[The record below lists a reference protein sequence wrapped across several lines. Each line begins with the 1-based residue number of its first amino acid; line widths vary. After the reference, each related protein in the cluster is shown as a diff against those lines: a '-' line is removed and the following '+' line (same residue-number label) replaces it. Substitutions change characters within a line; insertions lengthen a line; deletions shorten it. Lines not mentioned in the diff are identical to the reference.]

1 MDYDIYRV
9 VDDYFSQALLHGR
22 LRWARLVQPRC
33 GSDDLPV
40 SPVVFTQ
47 ARDEAQNAIATIVS
61 KYARLV
67 NDVAPVNQFP
77 VEILSRIFAQLDTT
91 NRVSCTQVCH
101 YWRSA
106 ALESPLLWQEL
117 HIVVPSP
124 PSQLS
129 PSLATLFARSHQ
141 QPVAVHFDFPF
152 ETTIQLAAAYAREL
166 AQHLPRVS
174 DMRLACSRARH
185 IDAPKSIISLLG
197 DLPSSYLRSIEFDLD
212 IDRSVP
218 DPVIQI
224 PVLDHLPSLE
234 VLSVSGDLEWNLSG
248 LIHRLKILRLPDSSL
263 QLDEPEV
270 DALVN
275 AIIKGT
281 TLEQL
286 EIGGSDLYHALNTWI
301 FTHDNGS
308 GTWPVQSDGRL
319 RYVRWPEKAM
329 QGAVD
334 FANLCALVR
343 ARSMQPMTMV
353 MDVHRQQNSRVQ
365 MLLKESENYLAQLH
379 LARRAAFSDTRQA
392 DEHTVLV
399 IPQSSNG
406 DLVHVSIIASNEER
420 WILTGCDLEVFG
432 GIDIPSSSVFRWVTS
447 LAAHETCWRFNFPD
461 SPLLR
466 DLTVFVDPNPIL
478 FSIEP
483 VLIPV
488 YSSDDSDNEEG
499 DSGTANMVARRCLVP
514 QLRTLTLAQFN
525 RSCPIRRV
533 SSLSETLHVDM
544 TLEFGIPKPVPV
556 HLSDVD
562 NFIQMHLSGAVLPLE
577 QLILRDVIVDAD
589 DGTPA
594 ICECAVRV
602 MVESTAG
609 RPPAAKVPF
618 TFCHDLEVAWMYC
631 IRG

>member
-1 MDYDIYRV
+1 M
-9 VDDYFSQALLHGR
+9 
-22 LRWARLVQPRC
+22 
-33 GSDDLPV
+33 SDSLPV
-40 SPVVFTQ
+40 SPVVFVQ
-47 ARDEAQNAIATIVS
+47 ARDEAQNAIARIVS

-67 NDVAPVNQFP
+67 NDVALVNQFP

-101 YWRSA
+101 YWRDA
-106 ALESPLLWQEL
+106 ALEGPLLWQEL
-117 HIVVPSP
+117 HIVVPPP

-129 PSLATLFARSHQ
+129 PSLATLFARSYQ

-152 ETTIQLAAAYAREL
+152 ETTIHLAAAYAREL
-166 AQHLPRVS
+166 ALHLPRVS

-275 AIIKGT
+275 AIIEGT

-286 EIGGSDLYHALNTWI
+286 DIGGSDLYHALKAWFLN
-301 FTHDNGS
+301 HDNGS
-308 GTWPVQSDGRL
+308 GTWPVQSNGRL
-319 RYVRWPEKAM
+319 RYIRWPEKAIR
-329 QGAVD
+329 GAMN
-334 FANLCALVR
+334 FADLCTLVR
-343 ARSMQPMTMV
+343 ARSVQPMTMV
-353 MDVHRQQNSRVQ
+353 LDVHRQQNSRVQ

-379 LARRAAFSDTRQA
+379 LACNAAPGDIRQA
-392 DEHTVLV
+392 DGNTVLV
-399 IPQSSNG
+399 IPHSSNG
-406 DLVHVSIIASNEER
+406 DLVHVSMSASNEER
-420 WILTGCDLEVFG
+420 WIFTGCDQEVFSG
-432 GIDIPSSSVFRWVTS
+432 TEIQSSSVFRWVTS

-466 DLTVFVDPNPIL
+466 DLTVFMDPNPIL

-488 YSSDDSDNEEG
+488 YSPDLSDNEEG
-499 DSGTANMVARRCLVP
+499 GSGTATTVARRCLVS
-514 QLRTLTLAQFN
+514 QLRTLTLAQLN
-525 RSCPIRRV
+525 RSRPIRRV
-533 SSLSETLHVDM
+533 SSLSEKLDVDIM
-544 TLEFGIPKPVPV
+544 LESGIPKPVPV
-556 HLSDVD
+556 HLSDIN
-562 NFIQMHLSGAVLPLE
+562 NFIQTHLSGAVMPLE
-577 QLILRDVIVDAD
+577 HLVLRDIAIDAE
-589 DGTPA
+589 DGAPA
-594 ICECAVRV
+594 ICEFAARV

-609 RPPAAKVPF
+609 RPPAANVPF